1 MARRADLSAGGPLDG
16 GLHAGGR
23 MSSEGRHVHPMPFGA
38 RQLKDGR
45 SCFRLWAPGLQAAEL
60 VLKGSTG
67 ERRLVGAE
75 RGPDGWHQATVD
87 DAPTG
92 TRYRWRLP
100 DGLEVPDPA
109 SRSNPDGVH
118 DFSELID
125 PGAYAWQGLDDR
137 GQPWR
142 GRPWHEAVFYELHV
156 GTYTPEG
163 TFAAAEQRLPALAAL
178 GITAIQLMPL
188 ASWPGRFGWGYDG
201 VLHFA
206 PHAAYGSPDE
216 LKHFIDT
223 AHRLGL
229 MVMLDVVYNHFG
241 PDGNYLSAY
250 APSFFSDRHHTAWGA
265 AINFDGADSDTVR
278 EFFVHN
284 ALYWLEEYR
293 FDGLRFD
300 AVHAMV
306 DDSRPDIM
314 QTLSQRIR
322 AAHPDRFIHL
332 VQENDSNDP
341 ARLGPPATPGL
352 FDGQWSGDFHHAL
365 HVLLTGERDG
375 YYAEY
380 VDDTPGQLA
389 TSLSHGL
396 VWQGG
401 PHNVENAPPRRRA
414 DQAVPLSAMV
424 NFLQNHDQV
433 GNRAMGDRLS
443 ALLPAAPLRLCAA
456 MLLLQPGTP
465 LLFMGEEFGAT
476 TPFLYFSDWQGELRQ
491 AVTEGRRREFA
502 QFPRFADPA
511 LREQI
516 PDPCDEA
523 TFVQS
528 KLDWTAA
535 DSPEGQAWRAL
546 HTELLATRARWI
558 QPHLAALRLGGHTAE
573 WLAPTVLSLR
583 WRVDVG
589 MALRMVVNLSGQAVG
604 WSDGGQQV
612 MPERAFF
619 TMGEVEAAQLGA
631 WAGAWWWADR
641 DDSSDRTQ

>member
-1 MARRADLSAGGPLDG
+1 
-16 GLHAGGR
+16 

-45 SCFRLWAPGLQAAEL
+45 SCFRLWAPGAQAIEL
-60 VLKGSTG
+60 VLKVAGH
-67 ERRLVGAE
+67 EPCLVPAE

-87 DAPTG
+87 DAPIG

-125 PGAYAWQGLDDR
+125 PGAYAWRGLGAD
-137 GQPWR
+137 GQAWR

-156 GTYTPEG
+156 GTFTPEG
-163 TFAAAEQRLPALAAL
+163 SFAAAEQGLPALAAL

-206 PHAAYGSPDE
+206 PHPAYGSPDE

-250 APSFFSDRHHTAWGA
+250 APSFFTDRHHTAWGA
-265 AINFDGADSDTVR
+265 AINFDSEGSDTVR

-341 ARLGPPATPGL
+341 ARLGPPGTPGL

-380 VDDTPGQLA
+380 VDDTFGQL
-389 TSLSHGL
+389 TISLSQGL

-414 DQAVPLSAMV
+414 DQAVPLGAMV

-443 ALLPAAPLRLCAA
+443 TLLPEPSRRLCTA
-456 MLLLQPGTP
+456 MLLLQPATP
-465 LLFMGEEFGAT
+465 LLFMGEEFGAS
-476 TPFLYFSDWQGELRQ
+476 TPFLYFSDWEGELRHS
-491 AVTEGRRREFA
+491 VTEGRRREFA

-511 LREQI
+511 LREHI

-523 TFVQS
+523 TFRRS
-528 KLDWTAA
+528 KLDWAA
-535 DSPEGQAWRAL
+535 SGSPTGQAWRAF
-546 HTELLATRARWI
+546 HAELLAARARWI
-558 QPHLAALRLGGHTAE
+558 QPHLPVLNLSGHRAE
-573 WLAPTVLSLR
+573 RVGPQALSLR
-583 WRVDVG
+583 WHFDVG
-589 MALRMVVNLSGQAVG
+589 MVLQMMVNLSPQAVELPLAG
-604 WSDGGQQV
+604 PQV
-612 MPERAFF
+612 VAGHAFF
-619 TMGEVEAAQLGA
+619 TVGEVGAAQLGP
-631 WAGAWWWADR
+631 WSGAWWWADR
-641 DDSSDRTQ
+641 TDRGDRDDASERTQ